1 MSSVSVT
8 SSKREKETVELSQEL
23 ESVRALNSSLRAY
36 LEHLQTFRKNLNA
49 VNENTKILSKVNSQW
64 IETLNNMNNIN

>member
-8 SSKREKETVELSQEL
+8 SSKRELRTSELMVEL

-36 LEHLQTFRKNLNA
+36 LEHLRLFKKNLSMMNS
-49 VNENTKILSKVNSQW
+49 NCKELSKVNTQW
-64 IETLNNMNNIN
+64 IDMLNAMK